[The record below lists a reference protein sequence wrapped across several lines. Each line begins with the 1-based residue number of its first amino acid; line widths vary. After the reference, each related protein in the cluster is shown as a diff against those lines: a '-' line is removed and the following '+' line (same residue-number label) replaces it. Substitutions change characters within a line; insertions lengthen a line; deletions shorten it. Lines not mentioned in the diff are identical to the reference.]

1 VERRRLGSHG
11 PEISVVGY
19 GAWGAGGE
27 MWGDEVPSD
36 RVRDAMRAAIEA
48 GVNWIDTAEAY
59 GDGRSEILAG
69 DVVRDHRDGVLIFTK
84 VAPFASGTRPEEI
97 HKAIRGSLERLGVD
111 AIDLY
116 QIHWPDEE
124 RVPVEETWGAMA
136 ECVDEGLARAIGVSN
151 FDRGLVERCMAI
163 RHVDSVQNECSLL
176 APEDP
181 AFLRW
186 LDEEGVGF
194 LAYGPLAYG
203 LLTGAV
209 TEETR
214 FSENDWRSGERW
226 QLGYYERLFAPGAF
240 DRNLAAV
247 DRLRT
252 IAEREGIPLATLAL
266 RALLSSDGVTAAIA
280 GSRNPEHAGANAEAG
295 DGLLAPETVEEIR
308 GAIAGLDS

>member
-1 VERRRLGSHG
+1 MRRALRGRSQPMERRRLGSQG
-11 PEISVVGY
+11 PEISVIGY

-27 MWGDEVPSD
+27 MWGDEGPSE

-48 GVNWIDTAEAY
+48 GGNWIDTAEADR
-59 GDGRSEILAG
+59 DGRSEILAG
-69 DVVRDHRDGVLIFTK
+69 DVVRDHRDDVLIFTK
-84 VAPFASGTRPEEI
+84 VAPFATGTRPEEV
-97 HKAIRGSLERLGVD
+97 HKAIRGSLERLGVE

-151 FDRGLVERCMAI
+151 FDRSLIERCMAI

-181 AFLRW
+181 SLLRW
-186 LDEEGVGF
+186 LEDQGVGF

-214 FSENDWRSGERW
+214 FSDDDWRSGERW

-240 DRNLAAV
+240 QKNLAAV
-247 DRLRT
+247 ERLQA
-252 IAEREGIPLATLAL
+252 IAQREKLPLATLAL
-266 RALLSSDGVTAAIA
+266 RALCSVEGVTAAIA
-280 GSRNPEHAGANAEAG
+280 GSRNPGHVRSNADAG
-295 DGLLAPETVEEIR
+295 DVILAP
-308 GAIAGLDS
+308 D